1 MCPLCL
7 LTTFLVILLQK
18 QLILIVENLEN
29 ISKKKITD
37 NCHSVIATVHILSK
51 SLSGLLNIYI
61 IMHTF

>member
-18 QLILIVENLEN
+18 QLILIVENLEY
-29 ISKKKITD
+29 KQKKITD
-37 NCHSVIATVHILSK
+37 NCHSVIATVHILSI